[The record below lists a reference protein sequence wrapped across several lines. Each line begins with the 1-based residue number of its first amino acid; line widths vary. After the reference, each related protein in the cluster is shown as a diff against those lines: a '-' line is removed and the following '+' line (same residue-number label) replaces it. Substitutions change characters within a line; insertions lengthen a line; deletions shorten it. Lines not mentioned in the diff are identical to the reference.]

1 MITKRQ
7 CHDFVQYIDY
17 LMLGH
22 CDVYLRARRISM
34 GPGPTFYTWDQ
45 ETSPQVRIVWKHPD
59 SLSDSTKLPDLYG
72 ALEVRIRPSSLFE
85 PRVIP
90 TPKNKKDSYKRVDGL
105 ARKK

>member
-7 CHDFVQYIDY
+7 WHDFVQYIDY

-22 CDVYLRARRISM
+22 CDVYLRNRRISM
-34 GPGPTFYTWDQ
+34 GPGSTFYTWDPG
-45 ETSPQVRIVWKHPD
+45 TTLQVRTVWKHPD
-59 SLSDSTKLPDLYG
+59 SLFDSTKLPDLYG
-72 ALEVRIRPSSLFE
+72 AHEVRIRPSSLFE

-90 TPKNKKDSYKRVDGL
+90 TPKNKKGSYKKVDGL